1 MGMRI
6 STNVASINAQRSM
19 AFAQR
24 DIQKS
29 FAQLSSGSRITK
41 AADDAAGLS
50 ISEGLKSN
58 SRSIQQAIRNSND
71 GISMVQVAEGG
82 LNEISNIMTR
92 LRELGIQA
100 ASDTVGE
107 KERGFINNEVTQLV
121 SEADRISKTTRFGG
135 VNLIDGTG
143 VKFDFQVGIFNNAEL
158 DRISYNAEKTNATV
172 DSLGIGGIDFTTKE
186 GAQEALTVIDEAQVR
201 TNGFRSDLG
210 ALQNRLSSTVDNLSV
225 SYENIVAA
233 NSRIRDTDV
242 ASSSAELMRNNIL
255 LNASVSTLAQA
266 NSSPQMALK
275 LIG

>member
-1 MGMRI
+1 MGMRVT
-6 STNVASINAQRSM
+6 TNIASINAQRSM
-19 AFAQR
+19 AGAQK

-50 ISEGLKSN
+50 ISEGLKAS
-58 SRSIQQAIRNSND
+58 SRSIQQASRNAND

-92 LRELGIQA
+92 LRELGVQA

-107 KERGFINNEVTQLV
+107 RERGFINNEAKQLV

-143 VKFDFQVGIFNNAEL
+143 VKFDFQVGIYNSDQL
-158 DRISYNAEKTNATV
+158 DRISYNAEGTNATV
-172 DSLGIGGIDFTTKE
+172 ANLGIGGLDFATKV
-186 GAQEALTVIDEAQVR
+186 GAQEALGTIDEAQVR

-210 ALQNRLSSTVDNLSV
+210 ALQNRLSSTVDNLAV
-225 SYENIVAA
+225 TFENISAA
-233 NSRIRDTDV
+233 NSRIRDTDI
-242 ASSSAELMRNNIL
+242 ASATAELTRNNIL
-255 LNASVSTLAQA
+255 MNASVSTLAQA
-266 NSSPQMALK
+266 NAAPQMALK